1 MTLPAQAYSKELQR
15 QQNSK
20 LGGPREILS
29 CRNKDHPRRARG
41 GKGIPQTS
49 FRKLRIPRWSMT
61 RTEGSKLYS

>member
-49 FRKLRIPRWSMT
+49 FRK
-61 RTEGSKLYS
+61 

>member
-1 MTLPAQAYSKELQR
+1 MSLAAQAYSKELQR

-41 GKGIPQTS
+41 GKGIPQDVIS
-49 FRKLRIPRWSMT
+49 EIRIPRWSMT
-61 RTEGSKLYS
+61 RTEGSKHYS